1 MPDGPYRRRSA
12 RVLLLDDADRV
23 LLLRLYHDH
32 RRPRHGHYWLTPGGG
47 VDDGE
52 TLPEA
57 AARELREEIGL
68 VVAPD
73 DLGAPVARTSGY
85 AEFSWAKG
93 TFRDDFFFHRVTA
106 HDVDTSGLQP
116 YELKQVTGHRWWTV
130 DELAETTE
138 VVYPFG
144 LVPLLRDLVAGR
156 ATAEPVLL
164 PWHH

>member
-23 LLLRLYHDH
+23 LLFRLYRDH
-32 RRPRHGHYWLTPGGG
+32 RKPRLGHYWLTPGGG

-52 TLPEA
+52 DLPAA

-68 VVAPD
+68 VVAAK
-73 DLGAPVARTSGY
+73 DLGRPVAATSGY
-85 AEFSWAKG
+85 AKFRWAEG
-93 TFRDDFFFHRVTA
+93 MFRDDFFFHRVTT
-106 HDVDTSGLQP
+106 HEVDTSGLQP
-116 YELKQVTGHRWWTV
+116 HELKQVIGHRWWTV
-130 DELAETTE
+130 DELDATTE

-144 LVPLLRDLVAGR
+144 LVPLLRELLAGR
-156 ATAEPVLL
+156 VAAEPVLL